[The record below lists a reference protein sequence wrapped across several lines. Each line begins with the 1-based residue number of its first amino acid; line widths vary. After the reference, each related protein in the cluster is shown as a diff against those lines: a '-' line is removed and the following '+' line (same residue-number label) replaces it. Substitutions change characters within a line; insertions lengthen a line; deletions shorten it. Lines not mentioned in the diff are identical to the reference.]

1 MPVTITDEGDGTVGA
16 EDGELHEALR
26 QFLLSDEEAEAD
38 GPQPSAVLCVA
49 ETFLAQLR
57 AAQLSVGMQRADA
70 VKIGN
75 DAAEAAVSA
84 LAWSDAVGERY
95 DTSQVCR
102 MLSVTRQALA
112 QRQQKGSLIGL
123 PGNRTTWYPAWQFD
137 VRARRIRSVV
147 PDIVAAFREH
157 LDPCSSAVIAAWAT
171 NPQLE
176 DLAGS
181 TPADWIRQGRDEHM
195 VVTAAGR
202 AAEHFAQ

>member
-1 MPVTITDEGDGTVGA
+1 MITEEGDAAVGA
-16 EDGELHEALR
+16 DGVELHEALR
-26 QFLLSDEEAEAD
+26 QFLLSDEEAEVD
-38 GPQPSAVLCVA
+38 GPLPSAVLCVA
-49 ETFLAQLR
+49 ETFLARLR
-57 AAQLSVGMQRADA
+57 AAQLGPVEMQQADA

-84 LAWSDAVGERY
+84 LAWSEAVGERY

-102 MLSVTRQALA
+102 MLNVTRQALA

-137 VRARRIRSVV
+137 VRARCVHRVV
-147 PDIVAAFREH
+147 PDVVAAFREH
-157 LDPCSSAVIAAWAT
+157 LDPCSSVVIAAWAT
-171 NPQLE
+171 NPQPE

>member
-1 MPVTITDEGDGTVGA
+1 MTDG
-16 EDGELHEALR
+16 L
-26 QFLLSDEEAEAD
+26 
-38 GPQPSAVLCVA
+38 
-49 ETFLAQLR
+49 
-57 AAQLSVGMQRADA
+57 DA
-70 VKIGN
+70 IKIGN

-123 PGNRTTWYPAWQFD
+123 PGNRTTWCPAWQFD
-137 VRARRIRSVV
+137 VRTRRIRSVV
-147 PDIVAAFREH
+147 PDVVAAFREH

-171 NPQLE
+171 NPQPE

-181 TPADWIRQGRDEHM
+181 TPADWIRQGRNEQM

-202 AAEHFAQ
+202 AAEYFAQ